1 MSPMTGPFVLH
12 IVAMFG
18 VLGLS
23 KIGVRRGL
31 ERSKGPFQR
40 AVLLRETKAERPL
53 TLLRVLALAPLLALT
68 FPVASRGG
76 EQPPA
81 VRLLLPPL
89 APAPVNGR
97 YMADDQLRFMID
109 LQDDQIRLRF
119 IDNDEV
125 FYLTSEPAPL
135 GGRVLKYDTGEV
147 ALQVAGW
154 GGLTLYTES
163 DPGGIP
169 AERADDEADDFE
181 PKPITAKDIKSFA
194 LKLAQDLAVT
204 HDFGVGFAAD
214 WEDLAQGDGVRALAV
229 DAMRNT
235 AYALGKLAS
244 APERDAISNRFHTVR
259 VTAAAEPGARM
270 EDGVLVVS
278 YAPEDG
284 PSARPSSRAIGRV
297 LAEAF

>member
-1 MSPMTGPFVLH
+1 
-12 IVAMFG
+12 
-18 VLGLS
+18 
-23 KIGVRRGL
+23 
-31 ERSKGPFQR
+31 
-40 AVLLRETKAERPL
+40 
-53 TLLRVLALAPLLALT
+53 LRVLALAPVLALT
-68 FPVASRGG
+68 VPLPSLGV
-76 EQPPA
+76 EQAPA

-109 LQDDQIRLRF
+109 LKDDQIRLRF

-154 GGLTLYTES
+154 GGLTLYTEN

-169 AERADDEADDFE
+169 AERADDEADNFE
-181 PKPITAKDIKSFA
+181 PKQVAAKDVKGFA
-194 LKLAQDLAVT
+194 LKLAQDLAVA

-214 WEDLAQGDGVRALAV
+214 WEELAQGDGVRALAV
-229 DAMRNT
+229 DAMRNA
-235 AYALGKLAS
+235 AYALGTLAS
-244 APERDAISNRFHTVR
+244 SPERDAISNRFHMVR
-259 VTAAAEPGARM
+259 VTPAAEPGARM
-270 EDGVLVVS
+270 DDGVLIVS
-278 YAPEDG
+278 YAPEGG

>member
-1 MSPMTGPFVLH
+1 
-12 IVAMFG
+12 MFG
-18 VLGLS
+18 VLGVS
-23 KIGVRRGL
+23 KIDVRRGL
-31 ERSKGPFQR
+31 GRSKGPFQK
-40 AVLLRETKAERPL
+40 AVRLRDIKAARPM
-53 TLLRVLALAPLLALT
+53 TLLRILALAPLLAPA
-68 FPVASRGG
+68 FPFPSLAA

-89 APAPVNGR
+89 ASAPVDGR

-109 LQDDQIRLRF
+109 IENDQVRLRF

-147 ALQVAGW
+147 ALQLAGW
-154 GGLTLYTES
+154 GGLTLYTEN

-169 AERADDEADDFE
+169 AERADDEADGFE
-181 PKPITAKDIKSFA
+181 PKQVAAKDVKGFA
-194 LKLAQDLAVT
+194 LKLAQDLAVA

-214 WEDLAQGDGVRALAV
+214 WEELAQGDGVRALAV
-229 DAMRNT
+229 DAMRNA

-244 APERDAISNRFHTVR
+244 APERDAISNRFHMVR
-259 VTAAAEPGARM
+259 VTAAAEPGVRM
-270 EDGVLVVS
+270 DDGVLIVS
-278 YAPEDG
+278 YTLEGG